1 MIEFRRK
8 SGRPR
13 QLVRRT
19 SISFSAEDLAVLGQL
34 VAAGQ
39 LMLQPDHRAPVLAR
53 LKAAMTRLGVP
64 IPTGL

>member
-8 SGRPR
+8 PGRPR

-19 SISFSAEDLAVLGQL
+19 RITFSTDDLAALGPL

-39 LMLQPDHRAPVLAR
+39 AVLQPEQRLPVLAR
-53 LKAAMTRLGVP
+53 LKAAMTRLGVLVP
-64 IPTGL
+64 KGL